1 MKWFFYIFGILL
13 GLFIPAEYL
22 CVSIYLI
29 LIGVIFHITDIKER
43 IDTMEINLQ
52 KDHRYIKNDIKDL
65 EIKK

>member
-13 GLFIPAEYL
+13 GLFIPVESL
-22 CVSIYLI
+22 CISIYLI
-29 LIGVIFHITDIKER
+29 LIGVIFHISEIKER

-65 EIKK
+65 ADKK